1 MTIFTT
7 TLTTIFTAALI
18 SAVATRVVMRYAQKR
33 LVDQVN
39 QRSSHRIATP
49 RGGGLGLVIGLLAA
63 WLPMVWFLGA
73 SPLVVPLTIAVVG
86 MSALGWWDDHGHVS
100 AAIRLPLQLTL
111 VGVVCITLGVPDR
124 LALVSWY
131 SLSAVAW
138 WYFPVA
144 ILGGGWM
151 VNLTNF
157 MDGIDGIS
165 ATQGVVG
172 CVTLALLL
180 PTEAI
185 TVANAADAAAAMELR
200 LFLFACAAA
209 CLGFLVWNRPPAKI
223 FMGDVGSTAL
233 GMVFV
238 SGILA
243 GIHYGVALDVLLLPL
258 APFIADAT
266 CTLVRRAWHRERLSQ
281 AHRSHLYQRLAKR
294 WSVHLPATSLYAA
307 LAVLGAAFSL
317 ATHHGWMPSMLGLTL
332 WLAMWVGLVMYGRRV
347 CPVNA
352 E

>member
-1 MTIFTT
+1 MPILITT
-7 TLTTIFTAALI
+7 VIAVFI
-18 SAVATRVVMRYAQKR
+18 SAAATRVVMRYAQKR

-111 VGVVCITLGVPDR
+111 VGVVCVTLGVPDR
-124 LALVSWY
+124 LVLVSCY

-157 MDGIDGIS
+157 MDGIDGIA

-200 LFLFACAAA
+200 LFLFACAGA

-294 WSVHLPATSLYAA
+294 WSVHLPATALYAA

-317 ATHHGWMPSMLGLTL
+317 ATHHGWMPSMLGLIL
-332 WLAMWVGLVMYGRRV
+332 WLAVWVGLVMYGRRI

>member
-1 MTIFTT
+1 MSVLITILITVF
-7 TLTTIFTAALI
+7 IAALV
-18 SAVATRVVMRYAQKR
+18 SVVATRVVMRYARKR
-33 LVDQVN
+33 LVDPVN
-39 QRSSHRIATP
+39 QRSSHRIAKP

-63 WLPMVWFLGA
+63 WLPMAWFLGA
-73 SPLVVPLTIAVVG
+73 SPLVAPLTIALVG

-100 AAIRLPLQLTL
+100 AAIRLPLQLAL
-111 VGVVCITLGVPDR
+111 VGLVCIALGMPDH

-131 SLSAVAW
+131 SFSAVAW

-157 MDGIDGIS
+157 MDGIDGIA

-180 PTEAI
+180 PTDA
-185 TVANAADAAAAMELR
+185 VVPSDAAAAIELR

-233 GMVFV
+233 GLVFV
-238 SGILA
+238 SGIFS
-243 GIHYGVALDVLLLPL
+243 GIHFGVALEVLLLPL

-266 CTLVRRAWHRERLSQ
+266 CTLVRRAWQRERLSQ
-281 AHRSHLYQRLAKR
+281 AHRSHLYQRLTKR

-317 ATHHGWMPSMLGLTL
+317 ATHHDWMPSMLGLAL
-332 WLAMWVGLVMYGRRV
+332 WLAVWVGLVMYGRRI
-347 CPVNA
+347 CPVNP

>member
-7 TLTTIFTAALI
+7 TLTTISIAALI

-157 MDGIDGIS
+157 MDGIDGIA

-185 TVANAADAAAAMELR
+185 TVANTADAAAAMELR

-238 SGILA
+238 SGILS

-266 CTLVRRAWHRERLSQ
+266 CTLVRRAWNRERLSQ

-332 WLAMWVGLVMYGRRV
+332 WLAVWIGLVMYGRRV

>member
-157 MDGIDGIS
+157 MDGIDGIA

>member
-1 MTIFTT
+1 MPI
-7 TLTTIFTAALI
+7 LITTIITTVIAVFI
-18 SAVATRVVMRYAQKR
+18 SAVATRVVMRYAKKR
-33 LVDQVN
+33 LVDPVN
-39 QRSSHRIATP
+39 QRSSHRIAKP

-73 SPLVVPLTIAVVG
+73 SSLVAPLTIAVVG

-111 VGVVCITLGVPDR
+111 VGLVCVALGMPDY
-124 LALVSWY
+124 LVLVSSY

-157 MDGIDGIS
+157 MDGIDGIA
-165 ATQGVVG
+165 ATQGIIG

-185 TVANAADAAAAMELR
+185 TVADATAAMELR

-233 GMVFV
+233 GLIFV
-238 SGILA
+238 IGIFS

-266 CTLVRRAWHRERLSQ
+266 CTLMRRAWRRERLSQ
-281 AHRSHLYQRLAKR
+281 AHRSHLYQRLTKR

-307 LAVLGAAFSL
+307 LALLGAALSL
-317 ATHHGWMPSMLGLTL
+317 ATHYGWMPSMLGLTL
-332 WLAMWVGLVMYGRRV
+332 WLVVWVGLVMYGRRV

>member
-1 MTIFTT
+1 MPI
-7 TLTTIFTAALI
+7 LITTIITTVIAAPVSI
-18 SAVATRVVMRYAQKR
+18 VATRVVMRYAKKR
-33 LVDQVN
+33 LVDPVN
-39 QRSSHRIATP
+39 QRSSHRIAKP

-63 WLPMVWFLGA
+63 WLPVVWYLGA
-73 SPLVVPLTIAVVG
+73 SSLVAPLTIAVVG

-100 AAIRLPLQLTL
+100 AAIRLPLQLAL
-111 VGVVCITLGVPDR
+111 VGLVCITLGLPDH
-124 LALVSWY
+124 LVLVSW

-157 MDGIDGIS
+157 MDGIDGIA
-165 ATQGVVG
+165 ATQGIIG

-185 TVANAADAAAAMELR
+185 TAADATDTAMAMELR
-200 LFLFACAAA
+200 LFLCACAAA

-233 GMVFV
+233 GLVFV
-238 SGILA
+238 IGIFS

-281 AHRSHLYQRLAKR
+281 AHRSHLYQRLTKR

-307 LAVLGAAFSL
+307 LALLGAAFSL
-317 ATHHGWMPSMLGLTL
+317 ATHHGWMPPMLGLAL
-332 WLAMWVGLVMYGRRV
+332 WLVVWIGLVMYGRRV

>member
-1 MTIFTT
+1 MPIHI
-7 TLTTIFTAALI
+7 TTIIITITAALM

-33 LVDQVN
+33 LVDPVN
-39 QRSSHRIATP
+39 QRSSHRIAKP

-73 SPLVVPLTIAVVG
+73 SLLIVPLTIAVVG

-111 VGVVCITLGVPDR
+111 VGVVCIALGVPDH

-131 SLSAVAW
+131 SVSAVAW

-157 MDGIDGIS
+157 MDGIDGIA
-165 ATQGVVG
+165 ATQGIVG

-180 PTEAI
+180 PTDA
-185 TVANAADAAAAMELR
+185 VAPSDAAAAMELR

-233 GMVFV
+233 GLVFV
-238 SGILA
+238 CGIFSGIRF
-243 GIHYGVALDVLLLPL
+243 GVALEVLLLPL

-281 AHRSHLYQRLAKR
+281 AHRSHLYQRLTKR
-294 WSVHLPATSLYAA
+294 WSVHLPATSLYTA

-332 WLAMWVGLVMYGRRV
+332 WLAVWVSLVIYGRRI
-347 CPVNA
+347 CPVNP

>member
-1 MTIFTT
+1 MSVLITILITVF
-7 TLTTIFTAALI
+7 IAALV
-18 SAVATRVVMRYAQKR
+18 SAVATRVVMRYARKR
-33 LVDQVN
+33 LVDPVN
-39 QRSSHRIATP
+39 QRSSHRIAKP

-63 WLPMVWFLGA
+63 WLPMAWFLGA
-73 SPLVVPLTIAVVG
+73 SPLVAPLTIALVG

-100 AAIRLPLQLTL
+100 AAIRLPLQLAL
-111 VGVVCITLGVPDR
+111 VGLVCFALGMPDH

-157 MDGIDGIS
+157 MDGIDGIA

-180 PTEAI
+180 PTDG
-185 TVANAADAAAAMELR
+185 VVPSDAAAAMELR

-233 GMVFV
+233 GLVFV
-238 SGILA
+238 SGIFS
-243 GIHYGVALDVLLLPL
+243 GIHFGVALDVLLLPL

-266 CTLVRRAWHRERLSQ
+266 CTLIRRAWHRERLSQ
-281 AHRSHLYQRLAKR
+281 AHRSHLYQRLTKR

-317 ATHHGWMPSMLGLTL
+317 ATHHEWMPSMLGLTL
-332 WLAMWVGLVMYGRRV
+332 WLAVWVGLVMYGRRV

>member
-18 SAVATRVVMRYAQKR
+18 SAVATRVVMGYAQKR

-63 WLPMVWFLGA
+63 WLPMVWYLGA

-157 MDGIDGIS
+157 MDGIDGIA

-332 WLAMWVGLVMYGRRV
+332 WLAVWVGLVMYGRRV

>member
-1 MTIFTT
+1 MSVLITI
-7 TLTTIFTAALI
+7 LI
-18 SAVATRVVMRYAQKR
+18 TVFIAVLVSAVATRVVMRYARKR
-33 LVDQVN
+33 LVDPVN
-39 QRSSHRIATP
+39 QRSSHRIAKP

-63 WLPMVWFLGA
+63 WLPMVWFPGA
-73 SPLVVPLTIAVVG
+73 SPLVAPLTIALVG

-100 AAIRLPLQLTL
+100 AAIRLPLQLAM
-111 VGVVCITLGVPDR
+111 VGLVCIALGMPDH

-157 MDGIDGIS
+157 MDGIDGIA

-180 PTEAI
+180 PTDG
-185 TVANAADAAAAMELR
+185 VVPSDAAAAMELR

-233 GMVFV
+233 GLVFV
-238 SGILA
+238 SGIFS
-243 GIHYGVALDVLLLPL
+243 GIHFGVALDVLLLPL

-266 CTLVRRAWHRERLSQ
+266 CTLMRRAWHRERLSQ
-281 AHRSHLYQRLAKR
+281 AHRSHLYQRLTKR

-317 ATHHGWMPSMLGLTL
+317 ATHHEWMPSMLGLTL
-332 WLAMWVGLVMYGRRV
+332 WLAVWVSLVMYGRRMS
-347 CPVNA
+347 PVNP